1 MSGEIHPVD
10 RLVGQRVRLARL
22 ARGFSQT
29 KLANALG
36 VTFQQLQKYEKGT
49 NRVSASKLF
58 EIARTLEVDIGS
70 FFQEPTEPNAVE
82 QTIEEADAGLLGRI
96 DSQIVRKLSKLQNN
110 EVKRRLYGVIDAI
123 VEHSRALEE
132 RANARELGEGDR
144 R

>member
-70 FFQEPTEPNAVE
+70 FFQEPSQPDAVA

-110 EVKRRLYGVIDAI
+110 EVKRRLYGVIEAI
-123 VEHSRALEE
+123 VEHSRTLEE
-132 RANARELGEGDR
+132 RAHARELGEGDR